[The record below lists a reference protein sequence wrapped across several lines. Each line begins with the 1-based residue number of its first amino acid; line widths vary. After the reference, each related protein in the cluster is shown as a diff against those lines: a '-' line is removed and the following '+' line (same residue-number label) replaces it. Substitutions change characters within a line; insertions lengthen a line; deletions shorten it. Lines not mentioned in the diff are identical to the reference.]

1 MISCTGS
8 WAKPQE
14 TGSHRRKASRETNIT
29 AHGGKRKTGM
39 EGGTEETTNLLCHT

>member
-29 AHGGKRKTGM
+29 AHGWKRKTGM